1 MGVDAGRGGIQN
13 VPMSRKTKGGKK
25 GPAGK
30 QADLEVVCPC
40 CETRLLVEAST
51 GVILREDRK
60 KGPKKS
66 FEAALDEEKER
77 KAASDEL
84 FGKALKSQKDQQ
96 ALLERKFQEAMKKA
110 AEEPDEKPHN
120 PMDWD

>member
-1 MGVDAGRGGIQN
+1 
-13 VPMSRKTKGGKK
+13 MSRKGKGGKK
-25 GPAGK
+25 RDAGK
-30 QADLEVVCPC
+30 KGDLEVVWPC
-40 CETRLLVEAST
+40 CETRLLVDAAT

-66 FEAALDEEKER
+66 FEAALDEEKAR

-96 ALLERKFQEAMKKA
+96 DLLERKFQEAMKKA
-110 AEEPDEKPHN
+110 AEEPDEKPPH

>member
-1 MGVDAGRGGIQN
+1 
-13 VPMSRKTKGGKK
+13 MSRKSKGGQKD
-25 GPAGK
+25 ATGK
-30 QADLEVVCPC
+30 HADLEVVCPC
-40 CETRLLVEAST
+40 CETRLLVEAKT

-66 FEAALDEEKER
+66 FDEALDEEKTR

-96 ALLERKFQEAMKKA
+96 ELLERKFQEAMKKA